1 MTDKIDYFSAAFRDG
16 RIYIA
21 GKSSPAGSFCVHLLN
36 QFYKHD
42 TAARISVFVLNILYI
57 TNTLK
62 AGYLNRSIY
71 VKAGEDILHILD
83 TLPDLKPFGLF
94 DTNSERNRIS
104 ELFTEEN
111 AEFICDY
118 FRRRA
123 KVAYTYE
130 GAVTLDVLP
139 PDYDKELFEQA
150 VKLLSDVNSAL
161 KFYSSL
167 GEDIQNAFQ
176 KLKAFVSRLDKA
188 ERFDEAHLLPI
199 ATEIFGTAA
208 FPVQNQY
215 IAIPKS
221 LNRNILI
228 TAQRVSFGSYY
239 SFIVTDFFEG
249 LHYGHY
255 PRRCEICKKYFLMQ
269 SARRQKYCNGYS
281 DIVLKGKRITC
292 RKAGAMRH
300 NTEKADNHPYIAV
313 YKSRTGSIRVD
324 KSRGNI
330 SEEFAAKAQKLAKD
344 YLMRAKQEPEY
355 ANEQYLADMQKDNI
369 YRKTAMLLN
378 EQ

>member
-176 KLKAFVSRLDKA
+176 KLKAFVSRLT
-188 ERFDEAHLLPI
+188 I
-199 ATEIFGTAA
+199 
-208 FPVQNQY
+208 
-215 IAIPKS
+215 
-221 LNRNILI
+221 
-228 TAQRVSFGSYY
+228 GSYT
-239 SFIVTDFFEG
+239 SFT
-249 LHYGHY
+249 LS
-255 PRRCEICKKYFLMQ
+255 KN
-269 SARRQKYCNGYS
+269 SA
-281 DIVLKGKRITC
+281 
-292 RKAGAMRH
+292 
-300 NTEKADNHPYIAV
+300 
-313 YKSRTGSIRVD
+313 
-324 KSRGNI
+324 
-330 SEEFAAKAQKLAKD
+330 
-344 YLMRAKQEPEY
+344 
-355 ANEQYLADMQKDNI
+355 
-369 YRKTAMLLN
+369 
-378 EQ
+378 